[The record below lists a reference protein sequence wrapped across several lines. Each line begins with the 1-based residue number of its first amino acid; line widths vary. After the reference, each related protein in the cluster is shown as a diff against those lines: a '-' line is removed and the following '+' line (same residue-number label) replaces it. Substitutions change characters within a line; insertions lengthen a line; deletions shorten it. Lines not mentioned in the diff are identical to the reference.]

1 MAQDNVGITEKFIEK
16 SYPANDDLNIKNL
29 YQRIEGIYTSF
40 SQRKDKNL
48 DQKRLQLTVFLY
60 TARPG
65 AIDISKLYGIARR
78 FLEPFEQRLNICPN
92 LLLEARYNNEAPTSL
107 YVRLDWKEQ
116 PHVVPYYQGEW
127 L

>member
-1 MAQDNVGITEKFIEK
+1 MARENVITEKFIEK

-48 DQKRLQLTVFLY
+48 DQKRLQFTVFLY

-78 FLEPFEQRLNICPN
+78 FLEPFEQRLNICPA
-92 LLLEARYNNEAPTSL
+92 LLIEARYNNEAPTSL

>member
-1 MAQDNVGITEKFIEK
+1 MAQDNVGITERFIERT
-16 SYPANDDLNIKNL
+16 YPANDDLNIKNL
-29 YQRIEGIYTSF
+29 YQKTEGIYTSF

-48 DQKRLQLTVFLY
+48 DQKRLKFTIFLY
-60 TARPG
+60 TAKPG
-65 AIDISKLYGIARR
+65 KIDIPKLYEIARQ
-78 FLEPFEQRLNICPN
+78 FLEPFEQSLNISPD

>member
-16 SYPANDDLNIKNL
+16 TYPANDDLNIKNL

-48 DQKRLQLTVFLY
+48 DQKRLQFTVFLY

-78 FLEPFEQRLNICPN
+78 FLEPFEKRLNICPN